1 MEYAGFQSL
10 LDGKAARRVLDDA
23 GIRAISCHVQMPV
36 YRERHKDVLN
46 WAHDVG
52 ITQLSTADL
61 GDVTKDGRSR
71 LQNSR
76 TTEALIKEAADE
88 YNEIARVSKSAGITQ
103 VLHAEWSPMYSE
115 SLANTRRS

>member
-1 MEYAGFQSL
+1 M
-10 LDGKAARRVLDDA
+10 
-23 GIRAISCHVQMPV
+23 RASGRSVATCRCPCT
-36 YRERHKDVLN
+36 RERHKDVLN

-88 YNEIARVSKSAGITQ
+88 
-103 VLHAEWSPMYSE
+103 
-115 SLANTRRS
+115 